1 MGNETGA
8 FSGSQTTPYFPLSSG
23 NFGWGKIKNDR
34 LVHPLLLGDVNGDG
48 LTDVV
53 GVRENYVQVGLG
65 ASGTIS
71 QPQTFL
77 RTEGREEVV
86 YIYGNGDIEED
97 FVSPPYF
104 RAFP

>member
-1 MGNETGA
+1 MGMA
-8 FSGSQTTPYFPLSSG
+8 SRM
-23 NFGWGKIKNDR
+23 WW
-34 LVHPLLLGDVNGDG
+34 
-48 LTDVV
+48 